1 MIDTKSFM
9 VGAYTVAS
17 VIYLVYMISLW
28 NRARRVSRDLEVALE
43 SKNRASGAGDS
54 SRSRG

>member
-17 VIYLVYMISLW
+17 VIYVIYVVSLW
-28 NRARRVSRDLEVALE
+28 NRARRVSKALE
-43 SKNRASGAGDS
+43 SAGVRND
-54 SRSRG
+54 R